1 MFCLPIPPN
10 SRISTFRWKVML
22 LFSADAEFIFVHE
35 MNAYYTLTQHSCNR
49 KLETGTYCHWNWMV
63 NSSGTCQLYWWID
76 KIYWNVRA
84 SILSVLGRT
93 FVIVVSMGICL
104 WNIYFILHVAQ
115 TARCEFI
122 WWLVSFDAV
131 AGGEALTP
139 STVYSVTSTFAF
151 ITNTPYLQMINFFSV
166 EMEVVPKLSTTFQV
180 FTRYCQTFISLSFLL
195 LPIEIRDRGGVLSIR
210 HQYFYSHFIWR
221 IDFLSSFLP
230 FNKRYSL
237 RVFQRTSNRLKR
249 MNFHCSA
256 TAIRLYDFYS
266 PHSVP
271 SETLSFSNKRKCET
285 LFAV

>member
-49 KLETGTYCHWNWMV
+49 KLGTGTYCHWNWMV

-151 ITNTPYLQMINFFSV
+151 ITNTPYLQLINFLFRWDGSRTKVIDDIPSIHAILPNIHFS
-166 EMEVVPKLSTTFQV
+166 LIFITSDWN
-180 FTRYCQTFISLSFLL
+180 TRPRRRSVDSA
-195 LPIEIRDRGGVLSIR
+195 PI
-210 HQYFYSHFIWR
+210 F
-221 IDFLSSFLP
+221 
-230 FNKRYSL
+230 
-237 RVFQRTSNRLKR
+237 
-249 MNFHCSA
+249 
-256 TAIRLYDFYS
+256 
-266 PHSVP
+266 
-271 SETLSFSNKRKCET
+271 
-285 LFAV
+285 LFAFYVAYQIPFIFFPIQQKVFVARIPTNIESSEANEFSLFCDSNSAIWFLFSPFCSIGNIIVFK